1 MVDNMNTAPVTE
13 VEVDSGTAPQS
24 GMAGFLGSTTGRI
37 ILGAVAVLVIL
48 GAAAAIFLTFFS
60 GTGTTGSTPPVTPPP
75 AAPSTA
81 PPSEVESPTVRNPV
95 PLQDTFTFR
104 NIFRPTISPPGT
116 ETADAGDG
124 ASGDTS
130 GTGSGTV
137 SYPDNTLVLLS
148 IKTVDGEPVG
158 TFYWNGTEYTAG
170 EGDRLGDTPWRVI
183 EISGNSAVM
192 QYGDTRVTL
201 SVGQGLSK

>member
-1 MVDNMNTAPVTE
+1 MVDNINTTPVT
-13 VEVDSGTAPQS
+13 DSEPGPAPKT
-24 GMAGFLGSTTGRI
+24 GLAGFLGSTTGRI
-37 ILGAVAVLVIL
+37 VLGAAVVLVIL

-60 GTGTTGSTPPVTPPP
+60 GAGSNGSTPTVTPAP
-75 AAPSTA
+75 AAQPSTA
-81 PPSEVESPTVRNPV
+81 PASDVDSPTVRNAV
-95 PLQDTFTFR
+95 PLQDSFTFR
-104 NIFRPTISPPGT
+104 NIFRPTVSPPST
-116 ETADAGDG
+116 KTADAGDG

-130 GTGSGTV
+130 GTGGGTV
-137 SYPDNTLVLLS
+137 SYPDDTLVLLS

-170 EGDRLGDTPWRVI
+170 QGDRLGETPWRVI
-183 EISGNSAVM
+183 EISGSSAVM